1 MMSNYSIDQHRANSF
16 YQNNK
21 KDIKSLFNG
30 DIFSIEFDNSKLAK
44 MLDQKCGIDYLLLM
58 NGMGVF
64 GIASRINFN
73 STHHNSVTI
82 RYKRASGGKTEY
94 QKRVEAIKRNSGE
107 IYATIT
113 MQIDAKNG
121 KPIRAIIFESDKL
134 YLFID
139 KNLDIFAKKYQQ
151 TNHCDGNKFFKIP
164 YDEMIKMSMT
174 NNFKV
179 KVIQFQ

>member
-1 MMSNYSIDQHRANSF
+1 MMSNYSRDQHRANSF

-30 DIFSIEFDNSKLAK
+30 DIFSIEFDDSKLAK

-58 NGMGVF
+58 NGASVF

-73 STHHNSVTI
+73 STHHNSITI
-82 RYKRASGGKTEY
+82 RYKRTSGGRTEY
-94 QKRVEAIKRNSGE
+94 QKRIEAIKSNSGE

-113 MQIDAKNG
+113 MQIDAENE
-121 KPIRAIIFESDKL
+121 KPVRAMIFESDKL

-139 KNLDIFAKKYQQ
+139 QNLDTFIKRYQQ

-164 YDEMIKMSMT
+164 YDEMIKMSAA
-174 NNFKV
+174 NDFKV
-179 KVIQFQ
+179 KIIQF